1 MTLEEARQLEWSCNQ
16 PHSKLFIEWANIRQ
30 EPDGSYS
37 LVVEPVEGEQ
47 QIFTDAEK
55 AQWALVEWMAKSA
68 KANDRFFTLAE
79 GDTPK
84 ECDRETWI
92 KDSSNRE
99 KIRTKFTCS
108 PDIEATICFL
118 GHAPSM
124 VHMDANA
131 KL

>member
-1 MTLEEARQLEWSCNQ
+1 MTFEEVQQVGRSFNR
-16 PHSKLFIEWANIRQ
+16 PDFKLFIDRADIHQ
-30 EPDGSYS
+30 GADGDYS

-55 AQWALVEWMAKSA
+55 AQWALVESMAKSA
-68 KANDRFFTLAE
+68 KANDRFFALAE

-84 ECDRETWI
+84 ECDRETWV

-99 KIRTKFTCS
+99 KRRTKFTCS

-118 GHAPSM
+118 
-124 VHMDANA
+124 
-131 KL
+131 